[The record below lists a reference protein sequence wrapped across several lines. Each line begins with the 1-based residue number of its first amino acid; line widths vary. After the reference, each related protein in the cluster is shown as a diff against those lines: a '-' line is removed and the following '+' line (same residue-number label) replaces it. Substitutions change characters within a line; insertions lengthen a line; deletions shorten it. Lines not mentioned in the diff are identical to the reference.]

1 MELLTELNDEGTTIV
16 TVTHLHDAGF
26 ASREIH
32 LFDGN
37 LVTDSLQKDFHLLS
51 DKCSISFKCS
61 LSKQLIYQGHLFVSS
76 LQEHIYTFHEGFRV
90 QETDDTGI

>member
-26 ASREIH
+26 ASLEIH

-37 LVTDSLQKDFHLLS
+37 LVSQTSKGDF
-51 DKCSISFKCS
+51 
-61 LSKQLIYQGHLFVSS
+61 FV
-76 LQEHIYTFHEGFRV
+76 LCTLTCV
-90 QETDDTGI
+90 